1 MPIPR
6 VTKSPRHKG
15 IFREPTLEFE
25 SEVVGQMPAL
35 VVAPQKPESVR
46 IPDLEGPQIQ
56 NTLLLLIRDNVPDV
70 GRFNTSMLKYPRST

>member
-6 VTKSPRHKG
+6 VKKSLGRKG
-15 IFREPTLEFE
+15 IFGEPTLELE

-35 VVAPQKPESVR
+35 VVAPQKPESIR

-56 NTLLLLIRDNVPDV
+56 NTLLLLIRDN
-70 GRFNTSMLKYPRST
+70 KYASCWEV